1 MKILILII
9 VVVFIVSMKSIKKAL
24 INFELS
30 RFIGKNENEIKK
42 TWGNPMNDS
51 FINSDVRVLT
61 WHYKSYL
68 CEIYVKNHI
77 VVDIVVKK

>member
-42 TWGNPMNDS
+42 IWGNPNLYPLS
-51 FINSDVRVLT
+51 RTN
-61 WHYKSYL
+61 
-68 CEIYVKNHI
+68 
-77 VVDIVVKK
+77 KKRLG